1 MSKTKV
7 KAAVGVLTA
16 AICVGM
22 AFFWYDAAQKE
33 KTKENAADANIQRIS
48 YDASVEIEEAMKKL
62 EDGCEPAQIIRD
74 NAGKEEQKAAIVFQG
89 LSDRT
94 TNRKILDLLKKYDIK
109 AAFVVP
115 GMLAAEDSD
124 TMQDIVAEGHVLG
137 SNALSSESAM
147 EEMETGELVENFA
160 RAGKIH
166 TMLTDKEPEL
176 LFCNSTRYTEGV
188 RQAAAATGTD
198 KVLLV
203 NSGHYLNYSSFKDYE
218 QTKNYVNRLTEGSIL
233 MVKMQGALDALEF
246 QPKEKVAKP
255 DADKQT
261 GVGHEETEE
270 NLSEE
275 EELVRNVEWL
285 LQAMK
290 EAEMETDSVLNFPVM
305 SEEEYAQAL
314 LQKGEGALAEV
325 FNRVMTQEQA
335 VGLSFT
341 GMPEGEKL
349 TEVLDL
355 LEDYGADATFFV
367 NGEEDEAN
375 KESVLTVRES
385 GYALGND
392 SMSGGSLKGLGPE
405 EAYENIALSDRQI
418 RKEYLI
424 KPRFIM
430 LAEENCTDSVRKA
443 VNISGYTII
452 APKNPE
458 KMEAGE
464 IYNMNLAAED
474 FRLKQLKKL
483 LEQAKNK
490 KMAVYDLTEL
500 FESGA
505 GTPELPQEMIDSLR
519 ADNGGRKAEEIK
531 MVQTTEPA
539 MAFLFFGVENEP
551 VLQDIASTLNARGY
565 KGTFFVTYQEMRDKP
580 EAIEMLRDAGQKIG
594 IAYTE
599 TKSYPTEF
607 DSVARY
613 IITCQN
619 YLKWRYGIETV
630 DVKMPYG
637 EVKDEMKE
645 AVSATS
651 CRLIGHEIA
660 MVQSKQE
667 NAENAEKAFAS
678 FRDKVH
684 LKRGSLVYFHM
695 NFLKQDRNLKADYE
709 GETMCGDLMRH
720 LIRDKVDTI
729 AYQDAAGK
737 KASESAYGVKGIDEL
752 LSSKYMWKE
761 NTAPQ
766 HKIAMDKNVLTSMET
781 EEERFAYMQSHYIG
795 NPDVKSEQQLPGF
808 TGGQIEAID
817 KTGMVSEDKVLY
829 ITLDDWGT
837 DESINHLLYVFKKHD
852 VKVTFFCRTNMI
864 QSNPN
869 LLRAMALDGH
879 EIASHTNAHLPLSHE
894 EAYWN
899 PDDPEQLYHRYHS
912 LSGEET
918 LALRQDLVESYNVLH
933 RYVGDVEVDGVPAL
947 STNFRPPTLAVSK
960 AGLYQVFDTGFTHS
974 ISGDFS
980 THDYAAETVE
990 DVLST
995 FENGVKISSGMG
1007 MIRDGSCIVMH
1018 MSDTSRFTAQA
1029 LDIMIPV
1036 WKSQGYQFRRLDSVL
1051 R

>member
-1 MSKTKV
+1 MNKA
-7 KAAVGVLTA
+7 KAAVGVLAA
-16 AICVGM
+16 AICAGM
-22 AFFWYDAAQKE
+22 AFFWYDAAQKV
-33 KTKENAADANIQRIS
+33 KTKENVADANIHRIS
-48 YDASVEIEEAMKKL
+48 YDASKEIEEAMRKL

-74 NAGKEEQKAAIVFQG
+74 NAGKEEQKVAIVFQG

-94 TNRKILDLLKKYDIK
+94 TNRKILDLLKKYDTK

-137 SNALSSESAM
+137 SNAMSSESAM

-160 RAGKIH
+160 RAGKIL

-176 LFCNSTRYTEGV
+176 LFCNSTQYTEGV
-188 RQAAAATGTD
+188 RRAAAASGTD

-203 NSGHYLNYSSFKDYE
+203 NSGHYLNYNSFKDYE
-218 QTKNYVNRLTEGSIL
+218 QTKNYVNRLAEGSIL

-246 QPKEKVAKP
+246 QPKEKAAKP
-255 DADKQT
+255 DADKQA
-261 GVGHEETEE
+261 GVVHEETEE
-270 NLSEE
+270 NWSEE

-290 EAEMETDSVLNFPVM
+290 ETELETDNVLKFPVM
-305 SEEEYAQAL
+305 SEEEYVQAL
-314 LQKGEGALAEV
+314 LRKGEGALAEV
-325 FNRVMTQEQA
+325 FSRVLTQEQV

-341 GMPEGEKL
+341 GMPENEKL
-349 TEVLDL
+349 TEVLDM
-355 LEDYGADATFFV
+355 LEDYDADATFFV
-367 NGEEDEAN
+367 NGEEDEVN
-375 KESVLTVRES
+375 KESVRTIKES

-392 SMSGGSLKGLGPE
+392 GVSGESFKGLRPE
-405 EAYENIALSDRQI
+405 EAYENIVLSDRQI

-430 LAEENCTDSVRKA
+430 LSEEDCTNSVRKA
-443 VNISGYTII
+443 VNVSGYTII
-452 APKNPE
+452 TPENPK
-458 KMEAGE
+458 KLEAGE
-464 IYNMNLAAED
+464 IYNMDLAAED
-474 FRLKQLKKL
+474 FQPEQLKKL

-490 KMAVYDLTEL
+490 KMAVCDLADL

-505 GTPELPQEMIDSLR
+505 RTPAIPQEMIDGLR

-539 MAFLFFGVENEP
+539 MAFLFFGIENQP
-551 VLQDIASTLNARGY
+551 VLQDILSVLNARGY

-580 EAIEMLRDAGQKIG
+580 ETIEMLRDAGQEIG

-599 TKSYPTEF
+599 TKSYPAEF

-630 DVKMPYG
+630 DVKMPHG
-637 EVKDEMKE
+637 EVKDEIKE

-651 CRLIGHEIA
+651 CRLIGHETA
-660 MVQSKQE
+660 MVQSRQE

-695 NFLKQDRNLKADYE
+695 NFFKQDRNLKADYE
-709 GETMCGDLMRH
+709 GGTMCGDLMRH

-737 KASESAYGVKGIDEL
+737 RASESAYDVKRIDEL
-752 LSSKYMWKE
+752 LSSKYIWKD

-766 HKIAMDKNVLTSMET
+766 NKIAMDKNVLTGMAT

-808 TGGQIEAID
+808 TGEQIEAID
-817 KTGMVSEDKVLY
+817 KTGMVGRDKVLY

-837 DESINHLLYVFKKHD
+837 DEAINHLLYILKKHD
-852 VKVTFFCRTNMI
+852 VEATFFCRTNMI
-864 QSNPN
+864 QNNPN

-879 EIASHTNAHLPLSHE
+879 EIASHTNSHCPLSKE
-894 EAYWN
+894 EAYLN
-899 PDDPEQLYHRYHS
+899 PEDPEQLYHRYHS
-912 LSGEET
+912 LSGEEILT
-918 LALRQDLVESYNVLH
+918 LRQDLVESYNVLH

-960 AGLYQVFDTGFTHS
+960 EGLYQVFDIGFSYS

-980 THDYAAETVE
+980 THDYEAKSVE
-990 DVLST
+990 DILST
-995 FENGVKISSGMG
+995 FENGVEVSMGSGM
-1007 MIRDGSCIVMH
+1007 IQDGSCIVMH
-1018 MSDTSRFTAQA
+1018 MSDESRFTAQA